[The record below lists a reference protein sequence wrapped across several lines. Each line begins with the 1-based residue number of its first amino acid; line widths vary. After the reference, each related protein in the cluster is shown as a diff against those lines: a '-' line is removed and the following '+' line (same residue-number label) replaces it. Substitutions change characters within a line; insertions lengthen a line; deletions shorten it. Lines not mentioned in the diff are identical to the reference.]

1 MDNHIFISTEL
12 VINPLTGEILYV
24 KGDSLSSEQLTELSE
39 VYGIIYVPV
48 VICTDYVQD
57 NTDHEAWVVKNF

>member
-1 MDNHIFISTEL
+1 MNTHIFISTES
-12 VINPLTGEILYV
+12 VIDPSTGEVLFV
-24 KGDSLSSEQLTELSE
+24 KGDTLTPDQLVELSH

-57 NTDHEAWVVKNF
+57 NTDHAAWVVKNF